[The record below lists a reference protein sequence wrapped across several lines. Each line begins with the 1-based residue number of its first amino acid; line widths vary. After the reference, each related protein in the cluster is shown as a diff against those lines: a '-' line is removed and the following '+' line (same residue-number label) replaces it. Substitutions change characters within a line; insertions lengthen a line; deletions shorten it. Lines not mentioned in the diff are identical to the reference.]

1 MVRNQV
7 AKHFENML
15 GVPKEAGDGPRIYQ
29 INNILNTMKLYTL
42 ECLWGG
48 VQVLRAL
55 LECTTAVV
63 PSICSRNK
71 GCLVPLERLNP
82 IFCSD
87 TLVFN

>member
-1 MVRNQV
+1 MRTGAVWQCFV
-7 AKHFENML
+7 VK
-15 GVPKEAGDGPRIYQ
+15 PKETPRIYQ
-29 INNILNTMKLYTL
+29 INNILNTMRLYTL